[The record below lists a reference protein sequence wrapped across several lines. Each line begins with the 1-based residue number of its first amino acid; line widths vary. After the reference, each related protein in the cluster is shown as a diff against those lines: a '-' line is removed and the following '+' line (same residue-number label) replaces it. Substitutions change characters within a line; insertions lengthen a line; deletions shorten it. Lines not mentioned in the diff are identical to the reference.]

1 MSPKA
6 HPTKAKTGLR
16 KSSSPKKRKAAT
28 ADEEETAYAPE
39 PKKVYDS
46 DALDEDSSE
55 DTKKRKR
62 VRENKKTRSPRKKR
76 REVDEDEE
84 GDLQEG
90 QEIVGVVVEAPKS
103 GRVSPGEISQNT
115 LNFLTKLKDPKCNDR
130 EWFKLHRALFLSAEG
145 NNVDFS
151 LEPVYRLAEK
161 EWKDFIESF
170 TDVLAEVD
178 TQIPHLPPKD
188 VIHRIYRDVRFSND
202 KTPYKRGFSASFS
215 RSGRKGIFAGYHV
228 SLKPGNESLIAAGSW
243 CPGRSE
249 LATIRNN
256 IKNDSRRLRQIISSP
271 EFVKLFGEAKPH
283 PKGETQNIF
292 GREDEL
298 KVAPKGVG
306 KDHKD
311 IDLLKCRSFAV
322 LHRFTDSEVLD
333 PEFKQKLASVARV
346 MQPFVHCLNDMMTI
360 IGGTNNNDDE
370 ESGDGEQEEGDDDD
384 DE

>member
-130 EWFKLHRALFLSAEG
+130 EWFKLHQ
-145 NNVDFS
+145 
-151 LEPVYRLAEK
+151 PVYRLAEK